1 MNRFWFRIISII
13 YCINLEINE
22 LFLFNR
28 YLLRYLF
35 QTYIYYYNMEVI
47 KMCLMIDYKLQ
58 RAFRL
63 RLVLL
68 FKTAQLQDMIIKRK
82 RVLSFL
88 DYIINMI

>member
-1 MNRFWFRIISII
+1 MNRYWFRIISII